1 MPAVPEFQVVA
12 APTASGPRKSPPK
25 GACDTHAHVFGPYDA
40 FPFVTPP
47 SYPAPLAPFEL
58 YSAMLAKVG
67 IDRGVLVQ
75 PAPYGTNNEAL
86 IDALRRGEDTL
97 RGVAV
102 VTESTPDSELAALH
116 NAGVCGLRFNEMID
130 SGTGDRFKGSVG
142 VEQLKSLAPRM
153 RELGWHAQV
162 WARCDDVPSLAREI
176 AKLGIPVVFEHMASF
191 RAERGIQD
199 QGFREIL
206 ALLAEG
212 CIWMKLSV
220 CRNSRA
226 YPDYPDLRPFHDAV
240 IEANPFRL
248 LWASDWPFVRMGDAS
263 PDVGRLIDLFR
274 EWVGDQEIEHQ
285 IFVEN
290 AAHLY
295 GFQ

>member
-1 MPAVPEFQVVA
+1 MRVVPEFQVVA
-12 APTASGPRKSPPK
+12 APTASGPRKSPPQ

-75 PAPYGTNNEAL
+75 PAPYGANNEAL
-86 IDALRRGEDTL
+86 IDALRRGDDTL

-102 VTESTPDSELAALH
+102 VTETTPDSELAALQD
-116 NAGVCGLRFNEMID
+116 AGVRGLRFNEMID
-130 SGTGDRFKGSVG
+130 PGTGDRFKGSIG

-162 WARCDDVPSLAREI
+162 WAKYDDVPSLGREI
-176 AKLGIPVVFEHMASF
+176 AQLGIPVVFEHMASF
-191 RAERGIQD
+191 GAERGIQD
-199 QGFREIL
+199 QGIREIL

-212 CIWMKLSV
+212 CIWIKLSV
-220 CRNSRA
+220 CRNSKA

-240 IEANPFRL
+240 IEANPSRL

-274 EWVGDQEIEHQ
+274 RWVGDPEIEHQ

-290 AAHLY
+290 AASLY